1 MSCVAYSVALPGPV
15 DEQAQAHLVR
25 RDHQEDLCFALWNPS
40 RGRERTSALVQ
51 RLILPG
57 QGERNVHGNASFEPR
72 YFERALTEAAGA
84 GSGLALLHSH
94 PHGRGWQGM
103 SDDDIAAEQ
112 GHAAAVRGA
121 TGLPFVGLTLSGL
134 DRAWSA
140 RFWERIAPRV
150 YERRDCGSVR
160 VVGDQLTVTFMDRLA
175 PPPRSTKAQSRT
187 ISTWGEHRQKDLA
200 RLRVGVIGA
209 GSVGGFVAE
218 ALARTGF
225 EDVIVVDFDL
235 IEEKNF
241 DRLLYATPN
250 DIGAPK
256 VETLAQ
262 HLRIRAT
269 AERFR
274 CDPVLAAVYEE
285 VGFRAALDCDVIVS
299 CVDRP
304 WGRHVLNFIAYAH
317 LIPVVDGG
325 IAVRVNRRGELI
337 KADWRAHTATVGRQC
352 LSCLGQYNLGYVQA
366 EREGLLDDPTYIE
379 NLNRDHPLRSSENV
393 FAFSMACASLQTLQL
408 LALALSPLDQ
418 PNPGAQL
425 YHFVGG
431 FMEPPAFDVCNDECL
446 FPSLIASGDNST
458 LKVTGGRPPSQ
469 AFS

>member
-1 MSCVAYSVALPGPV
+1 MSRVAYSVALPGPV
-15 DEQAQAHLVR
+15 DEQAQRHLIR
-25 RDHQEDLCFALWNPS
+25 RDRQEDLCFGLWNPS

-51 RLILPG
+51 RLILPA
-57 QGERNVHGNASFEPR
+57 QGERNLHGNASFEPG
-72 YFERALTEAAGA
+72 YFERALTEAAAAGA
-84 GSGLALLHSH
+84 GLALLHSH
-94 PHGRGWQGM
+94 PRGRGWQDM
-103 SDDDIAAEQ
+103 SEDDIVAEQ

-150 YERRDCGSVR
+150 YERSDCGSVR
-160 VVGDQLTVTFMDRLA
+160 VAGNQLTVTFMDRLA
-175 PPPRSTKAQSRT
+175 PPPRSTKAQIRT
-187 ISTWGEHRQKDLA
+187 IATWGQHRQKDLA
-200 RLRVGVIGA
+200 RLRIAVIGA

-225 EDVIVVDFDL
+225 EDVAVVDFDL
-235 IEEKNF
+235 IKEKNL

-269 AERFR
+269 AERFS
-274 CDPVLAAVYEE
+274 CDPIFAAVYEE
-285 VGFRAALDCDVIVS
+285 SGFRAALDCDAIVC

-304 WGRHVLNFIAYAH
+304 WGRHVLNLIAYAH

-325 IAVRVNRRGELI
+325 ICPLEPEGELA

-352 LSCLGQYNLGYVQA
+352 LSCLGQYNLGFVQA
-366 EREGLLDDPTYIE
+366 EREGLVDDPSYIE
-379 NLNRDHPLRSSENV
+379 NLDRDHPLRSSENV

-431 FMEPPAFDVCNDECL
+431 FMEPPTFEACNDECL
-446 FPSLIASGDNST
+446 FPSLIASGDNSP
-458 LKVTGGRPPSQ
+458 LKVTGNRPPNQ
-469 AFS
+469 EQEG